1 MLHCNCS
8 ILRSASRALSVAYDE
23 ALSPVGIRVTQF
35 AILARMNAVGPTS
48 VNDLADRLT
57 MDRTTL
63 GRNVRVLER
72 DGLIGIGVGEDRRAR
87 VLELT
92 PKGKKVLDKA
102 MPLWSEV
109 HERFEA
115 MLGRKEADSLRGT
128 LTNVIQAGRALYS
141 GDLATASG
149 D

>member
-23 ALSPVGIRVTQF
+23 ALSPSGLRVTQF

-63 GRNVRVLER
+63 GRNVRILER
-72 DGLIGIGVGEDRRAR
+72 DGLIEIGVGEDRRAR
-87 VLELT
+87 VLRLT
-92 PKGKKVLDKA
+92 SKGQGVLDEA
-102 MPLWSEV
+102 MPLWTEV

-115 MLGRKEADSLRGT
+115 MLGAKEADSLRAT
-128 LTNVIQAGRALYS
+128 LSDVIQVGRALYS
-141 GDLATASG
+141 GDLATAG
-149 D
+149 G

>member
-8 ILRSASRALSVAYDE
+8 ILRSASRALSLAYDE
-23 ALSPVGIRVTQF
+23 ALSPSGIRVTQF
-35 AILARMNAVGPTS
+35 AILARMSAVGPTS

-63 GRNVRVLER
+63 GRNVRILER
-72 DGLIGIGVGEDRRAR
+72 DGLISIGVGEDRRAR

-92 PKGKKVLDKA
+92 ARGRMVLDKA
-102 MPLWSEV
+102 MPLWLEV

-115 MLGRKEADSLRGT
+115 MLGKKEADDFRSTLGT
-128 LTNVIQAGRALYS
+128 VIQAGRALFS
-141 GDLATASG
+141 GDLATAG
-149 D
+149 E

>member
-23 ALSPVGIRVTQF
+23 ALSPSGLRVTQF

-63 GRNVRVLER
+63 GRNVRILER
-72 DGLIGIGVGEDRRAR
+72 DGLIEIGVGEDRRAR
-87 VLELT
+87 VLRLT
-92 PKGKKVLDKA
+92 SKGQAVLAEA
-102 MPLWSEV
+102 MPLWTEV

-115 MLGRKEADSLRGT
+115 MLGAKEADSLRAT
-128 LTNVIQAGRALYS
+128 LSNVIQAGRALYS
-141 GDLATASG
+141 GDLATAG
-149 D
+149 G